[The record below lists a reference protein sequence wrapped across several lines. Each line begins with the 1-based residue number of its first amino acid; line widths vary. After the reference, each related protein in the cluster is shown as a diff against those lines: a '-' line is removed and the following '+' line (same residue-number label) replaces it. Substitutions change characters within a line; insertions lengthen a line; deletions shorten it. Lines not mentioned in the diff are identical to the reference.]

1 MATRN
6 FPDLDQYAKD
16 RVLRDRIRRVIR
28 GLEYDHAMPRYCRIW
43 LEGTVAGLQP
53 AKTGANISRLEV
65 GTNIH
70 WENRLHSKLNNKAAC
85 ALVVLRQLI
94 VNYWDYLLGGTDESL
109 RSDGQLENHLET
121 LEEYV
126 DNGLEHYVVVGDDR
140 HGFYLMG
147 VGEYRSAMEGVR

>member
-1 MATRN
+1 MTTRN
-6 FPDLDQYAKD
+6 FPDLDQYAEDKA
-16 RVLRDRIRRVIR
+16 LRDRIRAVIR
-28 GLEYDHAMPRYCRIW
+28 GLEYDHTMPRYCRIW

-109 RSDGQLENHLET
+109 KPDGQIENHLET
-121 LEEYV
+121 LEGYV
-126 DNGLEHYVVVGDDR
+126 EDGLERYVVVGNDR
-140 HGFYLMG
+140 EGYWLMPE
-147 VGEYRSAMEGVR
+147 GEYRIAMEGVR